1 MGTTTEET
9 PMQQEMN
16 DLISEWR
23 LLSSFVQS
31 PETMHQV
38 TPALFTDE
46 REIVFNAL
54 KTAYI
59 HYGELS
65 YEVMRLAFNGDT
77 PSELIPVQCNQRALV
92 DELSITARRRQLLR
106 AAEVLAS
113 EAKEYNPNESRIS
126 EVLNFAPIMPS
137 SDVSLLPG
145 AQKLMSDLHR
155 KYNGTYTFTHTGV
168 RFLDQMLGGEWLP
181 KSLSVLMAK
190 PGTGKTALVG
200 QSMLEMALQYNT
212 RSLFFSLEMSKEQLM
227 SRWVSYML
235 GIDTTLLQFGKLS
248 AAQMHSVEDAIIKL
262 QTLPMSVIDNP
273 VISLASIR
281 KEIRDAAR
289 TGCRVVFLD
298 YLQIVKH
305 HNTGLKNYD
314 LGEVAQGLKEA
325 AKESDLAV
333 VLLSQMNKVGEGLDA
348 VRDSGEVSQVADT
361 VIEMSPID
369 DYPDELGNRA
379 IGLRFHKNR
388 NGRLGTSTV
397 MFNGS
402 TQKFSY

>member
-1 MGTTTEET
+1 
-9 PMQQEMN
+9 MQQ
-16 DLISEWR
+16 DIVGEWR

-31 PETMHQV
+31 PEVMHQV

-46 REIVFNAL
+46 REIIFNAL
-54 KTAYI
+54 KNAYT

-65 YEVMRLAFNGDT
+65 YEVVRLAFNGDV
-77 PSELIPVQCNQRALV
+77 PSELMPMVQCNQRALI

-106 AAEVLAS
+106 AAEVLAM
-113 EAKEYNPNESRIS
+113 EAKEYSPNESRVA
-126 EVLNFAPIMPS
+126 EVLSFAPIMPS
-137 SDVSLLPG
+137 SDLSLLPG

-155 KYNGTYTFTHTGV
+155 KYNGTYTFTHTGIK
-168 RFLDQMLGGEWLP
+168 FLDQMLGGEWLP

-248 AAQMHSVEDAIIKL
+248 ASQMRSVEDAIVQL

-273 VISLASIR
+273 IISLAGIR

-314 LGEVAQGLKEA
+314 LGEVAQNLKEA